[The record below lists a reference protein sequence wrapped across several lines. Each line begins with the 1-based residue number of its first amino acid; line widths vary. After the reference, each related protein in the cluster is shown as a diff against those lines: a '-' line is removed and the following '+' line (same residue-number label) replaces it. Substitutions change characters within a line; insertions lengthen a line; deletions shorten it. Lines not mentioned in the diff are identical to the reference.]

1 MNIVILSRNP
11 ALYST
16 QSLVNAAR
24 KRNHYVRVFDHM
36 QCDIVIDENR
46 PAIYYHGQ
54 EIKNIQA
61 VIPRI
66 GTSAT
71 SYGAS
76 VIRQFELMKVFTTLK
91 ADPLLKARD
100 KISCMQ
106 ILASNGISVPKS
118 TIFNNL
124 DSIDQMMNEVGPLP
138 IVIKLVNGTHG
149 LGVMLADQK
158 KIGESII
165 EAFYK
170 VKQKV
175 FLQKFIHEAQG
186 ADVRVFIVNNEIV
199 GAMKRQ
205 AKEGEFRSN
214 LHRGATSEIIKLT
227 DEEMH
232 LARKAARVMGLKIA
246 GVDMLQTS
254 KGPMVLEV
262 NASPGLEGIETTT
275 GHDISGKIIKY
286 IEKNYNYT

>member
-16 QSLVNAAR
+16 QSLINAAR

-36 QCDIVIDENR
+36 QCDIVIEENR
-46 PAIYYHGQ
+46 PSIYYHGQ

-66 GTSAT
+66 GSSAT
-71 SYGAS
+71 SYGAT

-118 TIFNNL
+118 SIFNNL
-124 DSIDQMMNEVGPLP
+124 DSIDQMIDEVGPMP

-149 LGVMLADQK
+149 MGVMLAEK
-158 KIGESII
+158 KKMAESII

-170 VKQKV
+170 VRQNV
-175 FLQKFIHEAQG
+175 FLQKFIHEAKG
-186 ADVRVFIVNNEIV
+186 ADIRVFIVNNEVV
-199 GAMKRQ
+199 GVMKRQ
-205 AKEGEFRSN
+205 AMEGEFRSN
-214 LHRGATSEIIKLT
+214 LHRGATSEEIKIT
-227 DEEMH
+227 EEEMQV
-232 LARKAARVMGLKIA
+232 ARKAARVMGLKVA

-275 GHDISGKIIKY
+275 GNDIAGKIIKY
-286 IEKNYNYT
+286 IEKNYNYR

>member
-16 QSLVNAAR
+16 QSLVTAAR
-24 KRNHYVRVFDHM
+24 KRNHFVRVFDHM
-36 QCDIVIDENR
+36 KCDIVIEDNR
-46 PAIYYHGQ
+46 PCIYYHGQ
-54 EIKNIQA
+54 MIKNVQA

-66 GTSAT
+66 GNSAT
-71 SYGAS
+71 AYGSS

-106 ILASNGISVPKS
+106 ILSANGIRVPKS
-118 TIFNNL
+118 TISNNIM
-124 DSIDQMMNEVGPLP
+124 SNSQMIDEVGPMP

-149 LGVMLADQK
+149 LGVILAEEK
-158 KIGESII
+158 KIAESIV
-165 EAFYK
+165 EAFYAT
-170 VKQKV
+170 KQKV
-175 FLQKFIHEAQG
+175 FLQQFIAEAKG
-186 ADVRVFIVNNEIV
+186 ADVRVFVVNNEIV
-199 GAMKRQ
+199 GVMKRQ
-205 AKEGEFRSN
+205 AMAGEFRSN
-214 LHRGATSEIIKLT
+214 LHRGATSERIQLT
-227 DEEMH
+227 EEEMKV
-232 LARKAARVMGLKIA
+232 ARKAARVMGLSVA

-254 KGPMVLEV
+254 RGPLVLEV

-275 GHDISGKIIKY
+275 GNDIAGKIIKY

>member
-36 QCDIVIDENR
+36 QCDIVIEENR

-66 GTSAT
+66 GSSAT

-76 VIRQFELMKVFTTLK
+76 VIRQFELMKVFTTLT
-91 ADPLLKARD
+91 ADPLIKARD
-100 KISCMQ
+100 KITCMQ

-124 DSIDQMMNEVGPLP
+124 ESIDQMIDEVGPMP
-138 IVIKLVNGTHG
+138 FVIKLVNGTHG
-149 LGVMLADQK
+149 LGVMLAEQK

-170 VKQKV
+170 AKQKV
-175 FLQKFIHEAQG
+175 FLQKFIHEAKG
-186 ADVRVFIVNNEIV
+186 ADVRVFIVNNEVV
-199 GAMKRQ
+199 GVMKRQ

-214 LHRGATSEIIKLT
+214 LHRGATSEVIKLT

-232 LARKAARVMGLKIA
+232 LARKAARVMGLKVA

-275 GHDISGKIIKY
+275 GNDIASKIIKY
-286 IEKNYNYT
+286 IEKNYNYR

>member
-16 QSLVNAAR
+16 QSLVRAAR

-36 QCDIVIDENR
+36 HCDLVIESNS
-46 PAIYYHGQ
+46 PCIYYHGQ
-54 EIKNIQA
+54 KIKNIQA

-66 GTSAT
+66 GSSAT

-76 VIRQFELMKVFTTLK
+76 VIRQFELMRVFTTLK
-91 ADPLLKARD
+91 SDPLLKARD

-106 ILASNGISVPKS
+106 ILSSHGIQVPKS

-124 DSIDQMMNEVGPLP
+124 QSIQQMMDEVGPTP
-138 IVIKLVNGTHG
+138 FVIKLVNGTHG
-149 LGVMLADQK
+149 LGVMLAEQQ

-165 EAFYK
+165 EAFHK
-170 VKQKV
+170 TKQKV
-175 FLQKFIHEAQG
+175 FLQRFIHEAKG
-186 ADVRVFIVNNEIV
+186 ADVRVFIVNNEVV
-199 GAMKRQ
+199 GVMKRQ
-205 AKEGEFRSN
+205 AREGEFRSN
-214 LHRGATSEIIKLT
+214 LHRGATSEVIELT
-227 DEEMH
+227 QEEIQV
-232 LARKAARVMGLKIA
+232 ARKAARVMGLKVA

-254 KGPMVLEV
+254 KGPLVLEV

-275 GHDISGKIIKY
+275 GNDIAGKIISF
-286 IEKNYNYT
+286 IEKNYNYI

>member
-24 KRNHYVRVFDHM
+24 KRNHFVRVFDHM
-36 QCDIVIDENR
+36 QCDIVIEDNN
-46 PAIYYHGQ
+46 PCIYYHGQ
-54 EIKNIQA
+54 KIKNIQA

-66 GTSAT
+66 GNSAT
-71 SYGAS
+71 AYGAS
-76 VIRQFELMKVFTTLK
+76 VIRQFELMKIFTTLK

-106 ILASNGISVPKS
+106 ILSANDIKVPKS
-118 TIFNNL
+118 AIFNNL
-124 DSIDQMMNEVGPLP
+124 HSIDQMIDEVGPTP
-138 IVIKLVNGTHG
+138 FVIKLVNGTHG
-149 LGVMLADQK
+149 LGVMLAEQK

-165 EAFYK
+165 EAFHK
-170 VKQKV
+170 TKQKV
-175 FLQKFIHEAQG
+175 FLQKFIHEAKG
-186 ADVRVFIVNNEIV
+186 ADVRVFIVNNEVV
-199 GAMKRQ
+199 GVMKRQ

-214 LHRGATSEIIKLT
+214 LHRGATSEVIKLT
-227 DEEMH
+227 EEEMH
-232 LARKAARVMGLKIA
+232 TARKAARVMGLKVA

-254 KGPMVLEV
+254 KGSLVLEV

-275 GHDISGKIIKY
+275 GHDIAGKIIKY
-286 IEKNYNYT
+286 IEKNYNYI

>member
-16 QSLVNAAR
+16 QSLVSAAR
-24 KRNHYVRVFDHM
+24 KRNHYVRVYDHM
-36 QCDIVIDENR
+36 QCDLVIQDNN
-46 PAIYYHGQ
+46 PCIYYQGQ
-54 EIKNIQA
+54 RLKNVQA

-76 VIRQFELMKVFTTLK
+76 VIRQFELMKVYTTLR

-106 ILASNGISVPKS
+106 ILAANGIKVPKS
-118 TIFNNL
+118 AIFNNL
-124 DSIDQMMNEVGPLP
+124 QSIHQMIDEVGPMP
-138 IVIKLVNGTHG
+138 FVIKLVNGTHG
-149 LGVMLADQK
+149 LGVMLAEQR

-165 EAFYK
+165 EAFHK
-170 VKQKV
+170 SKQKI
-175 FLQKFIHEAQG
+175 FLQKFIHEANG
-186 ADVRVFIVNNEIV
+186 ADIRVFIVNNEIV

-214 LHRGATSEIIKLT
+214 LHRGATSEIIQLS
-227 DEEMH
+227 EEERH
-232 LARKAARVMGLKIA
+232 VARKAARIMGLKIA
-246 GVDMLQTS
+246 GVDMLQTK

-275 GHDISGKIIKY
+275 GVDIAGKIIKFV
-286 IEKNYNYT
+286 EKNYNYI